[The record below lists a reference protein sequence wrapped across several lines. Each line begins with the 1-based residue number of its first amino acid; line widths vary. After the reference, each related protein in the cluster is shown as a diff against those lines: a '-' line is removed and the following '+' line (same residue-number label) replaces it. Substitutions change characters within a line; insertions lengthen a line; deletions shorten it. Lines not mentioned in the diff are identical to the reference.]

1 VIRFFVSG
9 WSTRF
14 SVWHSEVIEAKS
26 KAVAKERFVALRPT
40 LKHIKVLVLGD

>member
-1 VIRFFVSG
+1 MIRFFVSG

-26 KAVAKERFVALRPT
+26 KSAAKERFAALRPS
-40 LKHIKVLVLGD
+40 LKHVKVLILGG

>member
-1 VIRFFVSG
+1 MIRFFVSG

-26 KAVAKERFVALRPT
+26 KAAAKERFVALRPS
-40 LKHIKVLVLGD
+40 LKHVKVLVLGN

>member
-1 VIRFFVSG
+1 MIRFFVSG

-26 KAVAKERFVALRPT
+26 KSAAKERFAALRPT
-40 LKHIKVLVLGD
+40 LKRIKVLILGG